1 MKDIIIDVLKDVCL
15 NNNINIDTESA
26 RDLIADKLLET
37 FQKKHIV
44 FYTNLEKHNEEKNS
58 IERGL

>member
-1 MKDIIIDVLKDVCL
+1 MKDIIIDVLRDVCL
-15 NNNINIDTESA
+15 NNNININTESA

-44 FYTNLEKHNEEKNS
+44 FYTNLEKHNKEK